1 MSKNFIKTVLVLS
14 AGLLLIAGC
23 TSTGAAT
30 TQNVPPQASGNARN
44 LKFEIIDWQGAS
56 FGAEIPEWAQIVL
69 SDKEQLDRIA
79 AAPTYKDLAVRTASA
94 QGKDIDLLKRWVQND
109 IAAAVTRE
117 IAQTITVKSG
127 QGMSGNKDSD
137 KDAQKLLQDVM
148 GVFSSVTLNGL
159 EKSREFWVGRR
170 DKGTGK
176 ESYEY
181 VVVYVIN
188 KEDLQLQIDRALGK
202 VAAKTEKE
210 KAMLTDIKAAIQN
223 SVDKVQH
230 IDFGEQ

>member
-1 MSKNFIKTVLVLS
+1 MSKNFVKTVLVLS
-14 AGLLLIAGC
+14 ALGMLITGC
-23 TSTGAAT
+23 TSTGVAT
-30 TQNVPPQASGNARN
+30 VQTAPKAASGNARN
-44 LKFEIIDWQGAS
+44 LKFEITDWQGAS
-56 FGAEIPEWAQIVL
+56 FGSEIPEWAQIVL
-69 SDKEQLDRIA
+69 TDKEKLDRIA
-79 AAPTYKDLAVRTASA
+79 AEPTYKDLAVRTASA

-137 KDAQKLLQDVM
+137 KDAQKLLQDVI

-159 EKSREFWVGRR
+159 EKSREFWVERR
-170 DKGTGK
+170 DKQSGK

-181 VVVYVIN
+181 VAVYVIN

-210 KAMLTDIKAAIQN
+210 QAMLTDIKAAIKD
-223 SVDKVQH
+223 STDKVQH

>member
-1 MSKNFIKTVLVLS
+1 MSKNFVKTVLILS
-14 AGLLLIAGC
+14 AGLMLIAGC

-30 TQNVPPQASGNARN
+30 TTAPRQASGNART

-137 KDAQKLLQDVM
+137 KDAQKMLQDVM

-170 DKGTGK
+170 DKETGK

-181 VVVYVIN
+181 VAVYVIN
-188 KEDLQLQIDRALGK
+188 KENLMLQIDRALGK

-210 KAMLTDIKAAIQN
+210 KTMLTDIKSAIQN

>member
-1 MSKNFIKTVLVLS
+1 MSKNFVKTVLVLS
-14 AGLLLIAGC
+14 ALGMLIAGC
-23 TSTGAAT
+23 TSTEAAT
-30 TQNVPPQASGNARN
+30 VQTAPRAASGNARN
-44 LKFEIIDWQGAS
+44 LKFEITDWQGAA
-56 FGAEIPEWAQIVL
+56 FGSEIPEWAQIVL
-69 SDKEQLDRIA
+69 ADKEQLDRIA

-117 IAQTITVKSG
+117 IMQTITVKSG

-137 KDAQKLLQDVM
+137 KDAQKFLQDVM

-159 EKSREFWVGRR
+159 EKSREFWVERR
-170 DKGTGK
+170 DKQSGK

-181 VVVYVIN
+181 VAVYVIN
-188 KEDLQLQIDRALGK
+188 KEDLQLQIGRALGK

-210 KAMLTDIKAAIQN
+210 QAMLTDIKAAIKN
-223 SVDKVQH
+223 STDKVQH

>member
-79 AAPTYKDLAVRTASA
+79 AEPTYKDLAVRAASA
-94 QGKDIDLLKRWVQND
+94 QGKDIDLLEVWVKNK
-109 IAAAVTRE
+109 IAVEVARE
-117 IAQTITVKSG
+117 IMQTVTNKSG
-127 QGMSGNKDSD
+127 QKMSGNKDSD
-137 KDAQKLLQDVM
+137 KDAQKLLDDVI
-148 GVFSSVTLNGL
+148 GVFSSVTLKGF
-159 EKSREFWVGRR
+159 EKSRDFWVEQR
-170 DKGTGK
+170 DKQSGEK
-176 ESYEY
+176 SYVY
-181 VVVYVIN
+181 VAVYVIN

-202 VAAKTEKE
+202 VTTKTEKE